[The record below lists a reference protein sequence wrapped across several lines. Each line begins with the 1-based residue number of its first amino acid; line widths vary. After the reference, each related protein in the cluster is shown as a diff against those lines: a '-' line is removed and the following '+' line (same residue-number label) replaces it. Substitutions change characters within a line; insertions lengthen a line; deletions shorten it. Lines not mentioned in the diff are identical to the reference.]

1 MIKTSTLLFILFFV
15 AKDFT
20 LAQNSVLISGK
31 ASLNNIP
38 IANSPILLLNE
49 KDSIVIK
56 TTVTKDDGTF
66 AFYDIKNGIYLLS
79 FKPLASKK
87 SLVKKIAVNGKNLRL
102 DTLNFITNNFMLNE
116 IKVVSDKP
124 YIISK
129 NGKTTVDLENSPFGL
144 GSTGFEIIQTL
155 PGIRLRNENEIS
167 INGKNNIAIFIYD
180 KPSNLTGENLI
191 EYLKNLNT
199 SNIEKIEILDVLSA
213 KYDAANNGGVINI
226 KFKKGKNIGSNATFS
241 SGGGIGINYRYNA
254 GLNYNLRTKK
264 SNLYI
269 NYDFNKIKALDQVN
283 LIRGF
288 NNSPLNFNIENKD
301 TKNRDNHSIIL
312 GYDYSIDSL
321 QTVGFLINAFS
332 NEFISDETNVSEIAN
347 NNSLDSVIN
356 TISIEN
362 RKIYNFSGN
371 LNYKK
376 RFADSKSTIS
386 SDLDF
391 LNYDRKSQEYL
402 NSSYRD
408 NFNQTY
414 KSPLAFTNF
423 TPATIKILTS
433 KIDFNTL
440 LKNNTQL
447 SFGIKASFVNTISDR
462 LTNIVS
468 GNDYIVNPSTK
479 FNYNEQIYAG
489 YASIKHLIT
498 KNKTLELGL
507 RAEQTLAR
515 GDTSILNRLI
525 DRVYLNLFPSI
536 SYQNVINSNHTLNL
550 SLNRGIVRPR
560 YEELNPF
567 FYFLDQYTYR
577 QGNTTLNPSFIYASK
592 IEWLFKDNYSTTI
605 KYNYNKGFTYNIY
618 EQNDIEQT
626 AVTYTQNFD
635 YRQTVG
641 LSFNIP
647 LRISKWYNLNLYT
660 EGNLEYFKFTNRQ
673 NQIIYNQSGNYA
685 VIITN
690 NLRLPK
696 NIRASINYN
705 YESPTAYGIYNFKAL
720 YYANMA
726 FSKPL
731 FKNNGSLRLI
741 ITDPLNTNAA
751 RYSTNFYNLDLTGR
765 EKPESRSFR
774 LNFSYKFGK
783 ASVKNYE
790 KRKLGS
796 DEEKSRVSL

>member
-1 MIKTSTLLFILFFV
+1 M
-15 AKDFT
+15 
-20 LAQNSVLISGK
+20 
-31 ASLNNIP
+31 
-38 IANSPILLLNE
+38 
-49 KDSIVIK
+49 
-56 TTVTKDDGTF
+56 
-66 AFYDIKNGIYLLS
+66 
-79 FKPLASKK
+79 
-87 SLVKKIAVNGKNLRL
+87 
-102 DTLNFITNNFMLNE
+102 
-116 IKVVSDKP
+116 
-124 YIISK
+124 
-129 NGKTTVDLENSPFGL
+129 
-144 GSTGFEIIQTL
+144 
-155 PGIRLRNENEIS
+155 
-167 INGKNNIAIFIYD
+167 
-180 KPSNLTGENLI
+180 
-191 EYLKNLNT
+191 
-199 SNIEKIEILDVLSA
+199 
-213 KYDAANNGGVINI
+213 
-226 KFKKGKNIGSNATFS
+226 
-241 SGGGIGINYRYNA
+241 
-254 GLNYNLRTKK
+254 
-264 SNLYI
+264 
-269 NYDFNKIKALDQVN
+269 
-283 LIRGF
+283 
-288 NNSPLNFNIENKD
+288 
-301 TKNRDNHSIIL
+301 
-312 GYDYSIDSL
+312 
-321 QTVGFLINAFS
+321 
-332 NEFISDETNVSEIAN
+332 
-347 NNSLDSVIN
+347 
-356 TISIEN
+356 
-362 RKIYNFSGN
+362 
-371 LNYKK
+371 
-376 RFADSKSTIS
+376 
-386 SDLDF
+386 
-391 LNYDRKSQEYL
+391 
-402 NSSYRD
+402 
-408 NFNQTY
+408 
-414 KSPLAFTNF
+414 AFTNF

-479 FNYNEQIYAG
+479 FNYSEQIYAG
-489 YASIKHLIT
+489 YASVKHLFT